1 MMSHKYSIDEVFDML
16 GRDTLNQ
23 TGELIKFESIEVDGY
38 LVYKDSWR
46 YRTFYQKGLK
56 CACCNRVGS
65 YFKLHTDSKNI
76 ERAHFNLF
84 AEDGTMMTKD
94 HIIPKSKGGP
104 DCIEN
109 FQTMCEECNKE
120 KKDTMPDLIPN
131 VKLNKVPRMEIK
143 ATKVGNPKDI
153 HLFST
158 LEDAVKYVVANILHV
173 YSKKDRPQKEIASMA
188 IRATIKLTTSLNGIE
203 PYCGYNWER
212 I

>member
-1 MMSHKYSIDEVFDML
+1 MSHKYSVNEVFDML

-23 TGELIKFESIEVDGY
+23 TGELIKSESIEIDGY
-38 LVYKDSWR
+38 QVYKDSWR

-65 YFKLHTDSKNI
+65 YFKLHTDSKNL

-84 AEDGTMMTKD
+84 ADDGTLMTKD

-109 FQTMCEECNKE
+109 FQTMCQECNE
-120 KKDTMPDLIPN
+120 KKKSTMPDIIPDIH
-131 VKLNKVPRMEIK
+131 LNIKRKEIK
-143 ATKVGNPKDI
+143 AINLKNNEDVMEFYNI
-153 HLFST
+153 
-158 LEDAVKYVVANILHV
+158 EDAVRYLLGEKMKIYNRKNLT
-173 YSKKDRPQKEIASMA
+173 PKESAVTA
-188 IRATIKLTTSLNGIE
+188 TRATLKLLASLNGIE
-203 PYCGYNWER
+203 PYCGYNWVR